1 MDEIITNEQGTTPE
15 QEVAVESTPNETEKT
30 TDTPQDVGTPAE
42 EGTNAVVDDNVVFS
56 YNHEDVSIDKD
67 EAKRLAQIGYHY
79 EKVGKN
85 YNADLKSIMA
95 DLDYFAS
102 VQGKSIKDVVK
113 GMVDGI
119 ASSYREELEGQLG
132 EGNPLIDEMVEH
144 RISKH
149 RKTYEEALGARAE
162 VARKEAEEASK
173 SASEKL
179 AEQFEG
185 LKALFPEIDS
195 VDKIPESVL
204 KEAAKSGDLEKEMLR
219 YQLNEQRKIQA
230 EKENQNQNNK
240 QNVGSA
246 QSTTAED
253 NVISEM
259 MKGLWG

>member
-1 MDEIITNEQGTTPE
+1 M
-15 QEVAVESTPNETEKT
+15 
-30 TDTPQDVGTPAE
+30 
-42 EGTNAVVDDNVVFS
+42 
-56 YNHEDVSIDKD
+56 
-67 EAKRLAQIGYHY
+67 
-79 EKVGKN
+79 
-85 YNADLKSIMA
+85 
-95 DLDYFAS
+95 
-102 VQGKSIKDVVK
+102 
-113 GMVDGI
+113 
-119 ASSYREELEGQLG
+119 
-132 EGNPLIDEMVEH
+132 IDEMVEH
-144 RISKH
+144 RMSKH
-149 RKTYEEALGARAE
+149 RKTYEEALGARVEA
-162 VARKEAEEASK
+162 AKREAEEASK

-185 LKALFPEIDS
+185 LKAMFPEIDS

-219 YQLNEQRKIQA
+219 YHLNEQRKIQA